1 MHTYIQEYAPETLVI
16 VRNSARD
23 AIKGQKMGKRWRG
36 LYKVVEYK
44 GKGVYSLQSVKT
56 GHVLKKAFN
65 ACRLKAW
72 NVRHLKMHPKQSKQL
87 PVTMPPLLK
96 GSILGYSAEKM

>member
-44 GKGVYSLQSVKT
+44 GKGVYSLQSCLLYT
-56 GHVLKKAFN
+56 SPSPRDATLS
-65 ACRLKAW
+65 R
-72 NVRHLKMHPKQSKQL
+72 
-87 PVTMPPLLK
+87 MP
-96 GSILGYSAEKM
+96 SSA